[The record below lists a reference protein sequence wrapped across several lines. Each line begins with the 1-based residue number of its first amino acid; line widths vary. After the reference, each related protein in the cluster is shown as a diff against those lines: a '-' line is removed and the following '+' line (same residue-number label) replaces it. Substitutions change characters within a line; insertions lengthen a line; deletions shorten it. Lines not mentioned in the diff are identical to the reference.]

1 MSTTEILSRIIRGMP
16 VEIIKAKGG
25 MALVFICDEYAGT
38 AERDDALGTWAAYT
52 LYRTGEPKTSEGM
65 WGAIDAIVTEHVE
78 TAIKAVL
85 AR

>member
-1 MSTTEILSRIIRGMP
+1 MNPTEILRRLVRGFP

-38 AERDDALGTWAAYT
+38 VERDDALGTWAAYT
-52 LYRTGEPKTSEGM
+52 LFRTGEPPVSEGM
-65 WGAIDAIVTEHVE
+65 WGAIDALVRERIESAV
-78 TAIKAVL
+78 KAVF